1 LLFSLSEFA
10 HAGGLKICLLFVVLI
25 LVCLWFTKKRK
36 AARRARC
43 AAGRLW
49 FAR

>member
-1 LLFSLSEFA
+1 MFFLSVVA

-36 AARRARC
+36 AYPPNEVSIAKQCR
-43 AAGRLW
+43 
-49 FAR
+49 

>member
-1 LLFSLSEFA
+1 
-10 HAGGLKICLLFVVLI
+10 LFVVLI